1 MILSVA
7 ESLIVGGLII
17 ILGFLGVQVFEST
30 KVIEIPLLL
39 LIGFLIGPILH
50 LVNPATLSPLA
61 GYFGALALLVIL
73 FDSGLNTK
81 IETIAGSAGKT
92 IVETF
97 SIFIVTLLLLTLALH
112 YVFGYPLGQAALF
125 SAIVDGT
132 SAAVV
137 LVVIPKLN
145 INADVKTILS
155 MESIITSPL
164 QIILVISIIGLITS
178 SSVGMGSTVN
188 SLLGEFSIAFVI
200 ALIVGIVWL
209 KMLKSISKKPFAYML
224 TIAIALILY
233 GFNEMINASGAIAVL
248 VFALIIGNGSGIW
261 NALKMGGEFK
271 TPENFRDF
279 QTEITFFV
287 KTFFFVYLGILIQPQ
302 FFTYSSI
309 IIALSI
315 TLVILISRLITLKFL
330 VLKVY
335 KNLSGNLEL
344 MSGMMP
350 RGLTEAV
357 LVVLPASFGIQI
369 PYLLEIAFMVIIF
382 TNIITTI
389 EIVRSENKSVKKPRV
404 VR

>member
-1 MILSVA
+1 MIGVA
-7 ESLIVGGLII
+7 ESLLVGGLII

-30 KVIEIPLLL
+30 KIIEIPLLL
-39 LIGFLIGPILH
+39 LIGFLIGPVLH
-50 LVNPATLSPLA
+50 FVNPTILTPLS

-81 IETIAGSAGKT
+81 IETISGSAGKT
-92 IVETF
+92 IIETF

-112 YVFGYPLGQAALF
+112 YIFGYSLGQAALF

-164 QIILVISIIGLITS
+164 QVILVISIIGLITS
-178 SSVGMGSTVN
+178 SSVGIGSTVN
-188 SLLGEFSIAFVI
+188 ALLGEFSIAFVI

-248 VFALIIGNGSGIW
+248 IFALIIGNGSGIW

-302 FFTYSSI
+302 FFTYTSI

-315 TLVILISRLITLKFL
+315 TLVILISRLITLKFM
-330 VLKVY
+330 VFKVY

-389 EIVRSENKSVKKPRV
+389 EIVRSENKAVKKPRV

>member
-1 MILSVA
+1 MIGVA
-7 ESLIVGGLII
+7 ESLLVGGLII

-30 KVIEIPLLL
+30 KIIEIPLLL
-39 LIGFLIGPILH
+39 LIGFLIGPVLH
-50 LVNPATLSPLA
+50 FVNPSTLTPLA

-81 IETIAGSAGKT
+81 IEKIAGSAGKT
-92 IVETF
+92 IVETL
-97 SIFIVTLLLLTLALH
+97 SIFLVTLILLTLMLH
-112 YVFGYPLGQAALF
+112 YIFGYSIGQAALF

-132 SAAVV
+132 SAAVL

-145 INADVKTILS
+145 INDDVKTILS

-164 QIILVISIIGLITS
+164 QIILVISIIGVMTS
-178 SSVGMGSTVN
+178 ASIGVASTVN

-200 ALIVGIVWL
+200 ALIIGIVWL
-209 KMLKSISKKPFAYML
+209 KILKSISKKPFAYML

-233 GFNEMINASGAIAVL
+233 GLNEMINASGAIAVL
-248 VFALIIGNGSGIW
+248 VFALIIGNGPGIW
-261 NALKMGGEFK
+261 SALKMDGEFK

-302 FFTYSSI
+302 FFTFNSI

-315 TLVILISRLITLKFL
+315 TLIILISRIITLKLL
-330 VLKVY
+330 VFKVY

-344 MSGMMP
+344 MSGLTP

-369 PYLLEIAFMVIIF
+369 PYILEIAFMVIIF

-389 EIVRSENKSVKKPRV
+389 EIVRSENNKNAKKPKV

>member
-30 KVIEIPLLL
+30 KIIEIPLLL

-50 LVNPATLSPLA
+50 LVNPATLSSLA

-73 FDSGLNTK
+73 FDSGLKTK

-92 IVETF
+92 LVETF
-97 SIFIVTLLLLTLALH
+97 SIFVVTLLLLTVLLH
-112 YVFGYPLGQAALF
+112 YVFGYSIGQAALF

-132 SAAVV
+132 SAAVI

-145 INADVKTILS
+145 TNEDVKTVLS

-164 QIILVISIIGLITS
+164 QIIIVISIIGIMTS
-178 SSVGMGSTVN
+178 SSVGINSTVN

-200 ALIVGIVWL
+200 ALIVGVIWL
-209 KMLKSISKKPFAYML
+209 KILKNISKKPFAYML
-224 TIAIALILY
+224 TLAVALMLY
-233 GFNEMINASGAIAVL
+233 GFNEMISASGAIAVL
-248 VFALIIGNGSGIW
+248 VFALIIGNGADIW
-261 NALKMGGEFK
+261 KALKMGGEFK
-271 TPENFRDF
+271 TPENFKDF

-302 FFTYSSI
+302 FFNATSI

-315 TLVILISRLITLKFL
+315 TAIIIASRVITLKFF
-330 VLKVY
+330 VMKIY
-335 KNLSGNLEL
+335 KNLQGSLEL

-357 LVVLPASFGIQI
+357 LVVLPASSGIQI
-369 PYLLEIAFMVIIF
+369 PYLLEIAFLIIIF

-389 EIVRSENKSVKKPRV
+389 EILRSEKKAVRKPKIVK
-404 VR
+404 